1 TRASRAKPGKHTGT
15 RKNVTVKSLIP
26 LDAPTQPRN
35 YKTPSKTSARRVP
48 VFAKKAVEKRRHS
61 VAVSQS
67 AAGDDDDDEEEEEL
81 PPPSPT
87 ASEEEW
93 IMYKRRQNTI
103 AARRSRARK
112 LAHEKKLEAQ
122 VLQLETEL
130 AMWRERAMMA
140 QDMLQKSGT
149 NL

>member
-1 TRASRAKPGKHTGT
+1 TGT

-26 LDAPTQPRN
+26 LDAPTQPRV

-48 VFAKKAVEKRRHS
+48 VFAKKA
-61 VAVSQS
+61 S
-67 AAGDDDDDEEEEEL
+67 AAGDEEEEEEEEEEEL

-93 IMYKRRQNTI
+93 IVYKRRQNTI

-130 AMWRERAMMA
+130 AMWRERALMA
-140 QDMLQKSGT
+140 QDMLQKSG
-149 NL
+149 